1 MCNRAVRHTTGT
13 TRSTEPKPR
22 SAGAL
27 AVSASLNGGSLD
39 AGALIPRTFVYDG
52 IPGILENGVSND
64 IIGTGLAEM
73 VSAPDAEDEQ
83 FRVTVKGAN
92 TIRSLL
98 GANLLETLGLIA

>member
-1 MCNRAVRHTTGT
+1 
-13 TRSTEPKPR
+13 
-22 SAGAL
+22 
-27 AVSASLNGGSLD
+27 
-39 AGALIPRTFVYDG
+39 
-52 IPGILENGVSND
+52 
-64 IIGTGLAEM
+64 M